1 MLLGILGAGL
11 LRNTL
16 AGKGIAR
23 AGYGNKKGKNKK
35 VQQQRDKVEE
45 FQELV
50 MDLKDLQLKTWIFNA
65 ASSSPH
71 NFEIQKYYQNEARF
85 NGV

>member
-1 MLLGILGAGL
+1 MLLGILAAGL

-35 VQQQRDKVEE
+35 VQ
-45 FQELV
+45 
-50 MDLKDLQLKTWIFNA
+50 
-65 ASSSPH
+65 
-71 NFEIQKYYQNEARF
+71 
-85 NGV
+85 